1 MADSLSD
8 PKLEGEMKKM
18 KEVLESLKRTQTIFM
33 NTFSKMKPKERAVIV
48 REIHSHH
55 TTIGNFINS
64 ARKYDLRAPALK
76 FGLENIKQ
84 KYQLLSNQWR
94 RTEKLLESA
103 SGGGGRSEISVA
115 TGNLTGVA
123 LDTPGHNPTGQAV
136 EKYVESLKT
145 LGHDATTEMVDEF
158 RNRLDAAYKTA
169 KEKSGGR
176 DLDIQVI
183 QDGGKIKVR
192 MEPK

>member
-1 MADSLSD
+1 MADSLSN
-8 PKLEGEMKKM
+8 PKLESEMKKI

-33 NTFSKMKPKERAVIV
+33 NTFSKMKPKERATIV
-48 REIHSHH
+48 REIHSNQ
-55 TTIGNFINS
+55 TIISNFINS

-84 KYQLLSNQWR
+84 KYQILSGQWR

-103 SGGGGRSEISVA
+103 SGGGSRSEISVA
-115 TGNLTGVA
+115 TETMTEGVHS
-123 LDTPGHNPTGQAV
+123 PSFNPTGQAV

-145 LGHDATTEMVDEF
+145 LGHNATTEMVDEF

-176 DLDIQVI
+176 DLNIQIV
-183 QDGGKIKVR
+183 QEGGKIKVR